1 MGFKRGVH
9 GEKPGFGNGR
19 KRGGHLYDYSTS
31 QRIGLNEIRAGN

>member
-19 KRGGHLYDYSTS
+19 KRGSHLYDYSTS